1 MAGQGKGRRLIRE
14 RTARRRAQRAE
25 ARLGQRADRR
35 GARVPLT
42 VAGFEAA
49 VQDRGHDGIAEALI
63 ARHNQRMQRAIDA
76 GHVMQTISLPLLT
89 NQFFMELAA
98 EELGANPQRP
108 PIQSGP
114 TWPDHLAWG
123 LDSVVAAVRLMIC
136 LQPVGACIV
145 ARTQLERWSSNL
157 QLNSGI
163 DQQSGESTVDWLN
176 RLWAA
181 PGVRPPDG
189 VKIPVG
195 ELFADL
201 SELLHGR
208 GRLMPLVW
216 LDVADVTA
224 MPSSEHLQQLETISD
239 ALIVSLSLIRTGL
252 ATAAE
257 EKGFEVLA
265 ETINRLRLVAPAHGW
280 ISDLR
285 AFLWPLVLSFVQA
298 PVVKGTLGGMAAA
311 HRRVVSAMR
320 AGRQPAEPAEL
331 WPVFSFGAHRFRALV
346 TALAA
351 YESERRTFGDQF
363 EEDGLEEAQAEAVL
377 AGEMAAVLARWLRED
392 PDMCSPANA
401 LAVCA
406 SGLCSAQWLWLE
418 DDDRAMG
425 CLRCVVEQ
433 VARARTWRL
442 RPDRARKIEANP
454 NSTPRDWI
462 EGAGWRRLNLLNRAL
477 GEFAHGS
484 TQTNWNIARDAL
496 VAIQDAADDEEAQY
510 TGRTHAINAMIF
522 ILSAECAAWA
532 DTFGNHLGDA
542 YRRVIRIDEAHA
554 DKAIEELMNRAW
566 EKRRTPVR

>member
-1 MAGQGKGRRLIRE
+1 MAGQGKGRRPVRA

-25 ARLGQRADRR
+25 TRIGQRADRR

-76 GHVMQTISLPLLT
+76 GHLMQTISLPLLT
-89 NQFFMELAA
+89 NQFLMELAA

-108 PIQSGP
+108 PFQPGP

-157 QLNSGI
+157 QFNSGI
-163 DQQSGESTVDWLN
+163 DQQAGESTVDWLN

-189 VKIPVG
+189 VKTPVG

-216 LDVADVTA
+216 LDIADVT
-224 MPSSEHLQQLETISD
+224 MPSSEHMQLLETISD
-239 ALIVSLSLIRTGL
+239 ALIVSLSRIRTGL

-265 ETINRLRLVAPAHGW
+265 ETIDRLRLVAPAHGW

-285 AFLWPLVLSFVQA
+285 AFLWPLLLSFIQEPA
-298 PVVKGTLGGMAAA
+298 VKGTLGGIAAA
-311 HRRVVSAMR
+311 HRRVVSAMQ

-346 TALAA
+346 TAQVA
-351 YESERRTFGDQF
+351 YESERRIFGDQF
-363 EEDGLEEAQAEAVL
+363 EEHGVEEAQTEAVL

-392 PDMCSPANA
+392 PDKRSPADA
-401 LAVCA
+401 LAICA
-406 SGLCSAQWLWLE
+406 SGLRSAQWLWLE

-484 TQTNWNIARDAL
+484 TQTNWKIARDAL
-496 VAIQDAADDEEAQY
+496 VAIQDAADDEAAQY
-510 TGRTHAINAMIF
+510 MGRTHALTAMIF
-522 ILSAECAAWA
+522 ILSVECAAWV
-532 DTFGNHLGDA
+532 DTFGSHLGDA
-542 YRRVIRIDEAHA
+542 YRHVIRVDEAQA

-566 EKRRTPVR
+566 EKRQTPVR